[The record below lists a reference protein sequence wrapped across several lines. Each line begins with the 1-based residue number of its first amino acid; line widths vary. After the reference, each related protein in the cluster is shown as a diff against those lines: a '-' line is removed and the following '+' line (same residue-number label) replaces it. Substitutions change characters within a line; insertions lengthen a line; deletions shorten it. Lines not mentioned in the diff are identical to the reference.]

1 MDSNCM
7 EKVMKGEV
15 TVLQPFSDAEWV
27 NMPPALISRWLRHQ
41 RVDDS
46 DSGERGRS
54 SIAAF
59 HSCHFELGGLARA
72 GLGWEHAHGGTGVL
86 GRAGVHT

>member
-1 MDSNCM
+1 MVIGTGPSKVQNGWSIMDSNCM

-27 NMPPALISRWLRHQ
+27 NMPPALISRWMRHQ
-41 RVDDS
+41 GADDS

-59 HSCHFELGGLARA
+59 HSYHFELGGLA
-72 GLGWEHAHGGTGVL
+72 
-86 GRAGVHT
+86 